1 MRIFKYISIFFL
13 AAAAIFYIWHE
24 PAPYQIMSG
33 QTMGT
38 YYSVKVKTGR
48 ENKLLHK
55 NIKEELEA
63 VNAEMS
69 VFDNNSE
76 ISRINREPA
85 DKWIELSPPMQK
97 VLQNAYTIYSQSN
110 GAFDPTV
117 GRLVDLW
124 GFGTIRPKKAPSEED
139 IREVLKTSG
148 FNKIR
153 FTHDFDKIKKEH
165 EETMINLSAIA
176 KGYGV
181 DRVAELLEKLGYH
194 DYVVEIG
201 GEVRAGGRKSDQVD
215 GWNVGIIRPEN
226 DYTENAYV
234 ITLKNQTVATSGDYR
249 NFIYVDDKK
258 YSHTISPKNGYPVEN
273 NLISATVFHSS
284 CMIADG
290 MTTAMMAMGEKA
302 ALDYANRYNVAAVLF
317 VRGEDNTVKPLLSER
332 AKRLV
337 GRK

>member
-1 MRIFKYISIFFL
+1 
-13 AAAAIFYIWHE
+13 
-24 PAPYQIMSG
+24 
-33 QTMGT
+33 
-38 YYSVKVKTGR
+38 
-48 ENKLLHK
+48 
-55 NIKEELEA
+55 
-63 VNAEMS
+63 
-69 VFDNNSE
+69 
-76 ISRINREPA
+76 
-85 DKWIELSPPMQK
+85 
-97 VLQNAYTIYSQSN
+97 
-110 GAFDPTV
+110 
-117 GRLVDLW
+117 
-124 GFGTIRPKKAPSEED
+124 
-139 IREVLKTSG
+139 
-148 FNKIR
+148 
-153 FTHDFDKIKKEH
+153 
-165 EETMINLSAIA
+165 MINLSAIA

-234 ITLKNQTVATSGDYR
+234 ITLKNQAVATSGDYR

-258 YSHTISPKNGYPVEN
+258 YSHTISPKRLSGRKQPY
-273 NLISATVFHSS
+273 LRDCLSFQLHD
-284 CMIADG
+284 CRRYDDG
-290 MTTAMMAMGEKA
+290 DDGHGRKA